1 MTEDSRYG
9 DSLERVLYNTIAGAK
24 PILPDGTSFYYS
36 DYNLD
41 AAKKVYYKDKW
52 PCCSGTF
59 PQLAADYGISSY
71 YQGKDGIYV
80 NLFLPSKL
88 TWTQNGS
95 HCSLTQTTQYPKLN
109 TTELRFQLRR
119 PENFT
124 VHLRVPAWADAKTRI
139 SVNGKRAEGDATPG
153 KFFAVTR
160 TWKNGDRLEFEMGM
174 PWRLEAVDAQNPDWV
189 ALLHGPLS
197 LFGTAELPARVT
209 RAQLLAARPSPA
221 DSDDFVVTADA
232 GKLTFRPFARIAD
245 EPYRLYQRVSG

>member
-1 MTEDSRYG
+1 M
-9 DSLERVLYNTIAGAK
+9 
-24 PILPDGTSFYYS
+24 PDS
-36 DYNLD
+36 DYQANN
-41 AAKKVYYKDKW
+41 
-52 PCCSGTF
+52 GTIVF
-59 PQLAADYGISSY
+59 AADETSKQIT
-71 YQGKDGIYV
+71 ILV
-80 NLFLPSKL
+80 NAD
-88 TWTQNGS
+88 
-95 HCSLTQTTQYPKLN
+95 TTF
-109 TTELRFQLRR
+109 ESD
-119 PENFT
+119 ENFT

-245 EPYRLYQRVSG
+245 EPYHLYQRIGG